1 MDIATEDRTKCIISK
16 NIPLDCRLVAGI
28 VAIRGFVFF
37 ILGSLML
44 SNYGDFPE
52 GGSRPILWGSIW
64 ISSEIEFGLYLSFM
78 ALWKFTTAYGIFHIR
93 KYGWWCLLALM
104 LYNLP
109 NDMWMYSSFKRQVLI
124 TSIIQIMVLF
134 WLWYR
139 RKLYGIRR
147 IREL

>member
-1 MDIATEDRTKCIISK
+1 MAIANEDRTKCIVSK

-37 ILGSLML
+37 ILGSLL
-44 SNYGDFPE
+44 LFTNAYFTEQD
-52 GGSRPILWGSIW
+52 SRPILWGIIW
-64 ISSEIEFGLYLSFM
+64 IDSEIGLGSYLSFM
-78 ALWKFTTAYGIFHIR
+78 ALWRFIAAYGIFRIR
-93 KYGWWCLLALM
+93 KFGWWCLLVLM

-109 NDMWMYSSFKRQVLI
+109 NKIWMYYSFKRQVLI
-124 TSIIQIMVLF
+124 TSIIQIIVLF